1 MGCLETD
8 PGGESEGQASQLNGE
23 QADDAGQKRER
34 KQQDG
39 ILQEEDNAGDDQG
52 QESECVSEVI
62 TELVRLHQEQL
73 RDTVQPSPELSHVEH
88 CNRGSL
94 ELRSSAARS
103 VQIAAAPCGSSA
115 ILTPFSGHP
124 REIYAPN
131 RPVYAHH
138 AGRWV

>member
-1 MGCLETD
+1 MSCLETN
-8 PGGESEGQASQLNGE
+8 PCWKSEGQPSQLDGK
-23 QADDAGQKRER
+23 QTDDARKKRDR
-34 KQQDG
+34 KQQDR
-39 ILQEEDNAGDDQG
+39 ILQKEDNARDDQG
-52 QESECVSEVI
+52 QEGECVSEVV

-94 ELRSSAARS
+94 ELRCSAARS

-124 REIYAPN
+124 REIYA
-131 RPVYAHH
+131 
-138 AGRWV
+138 